1 MLSHQH
7 PEDAPNIQVIQLT
20 FHQALAL
27 VKFKTNIVSPA
38 LGLIS
43 LRFLMGH
50 VHGVNLSY
58 QSRCED
64 MQE

>member
-7 PEDAPNIQVIQLT
+7 PEDTPNIQVIKLA

-27 VKFKTNIVSPA
+27 VKFKTNFVSPV

-43 LRFLMGH
+43 LRCLMGH

-58 QSRCED
+58 QSRRED
-64 MQE
+64 MQK